1 MAKTPTSNIEKAL
14 SGGGPNEAPL
24 DMREFIQLA
33 DAEKIEC
40 DVMQD
45 LIDTIQQDFEK
56 ERKSGESLIDW
67 LKSKPTEYFKRI
79 ELKDG
84 GNVFFISDYLKSKEK
99 PKIKEIDLAG
109 MFTPGKTLSSLTEAE
124 REAVN
129 NLLKLTLG
137 NKD

>member
-24 DMREFIQLA
+24 DMEQFIKMA
-33 DAEKIEC
+33 DLEKIEF

-79 ELKDG
+79 ELAG
-84 GNVFFISDYLKSKEK
+84 GGKVISISDYL
-99 PKIKEIDLAG
+99 
-109 MFTPGKTLSSLTEAE
+109 
-124 REAVN
+124 
-129 NLLKLTLG
+129 
-137 NKD
+137 